1 MLYRNNRKY
10 KTLKGQQNLI
20 QKYLEGQA
28 TEEEIQS
35 LDNWVKQSMEN
46 EAVFK
51 DAIAEWNVSSKFNSE
66 AFDTENAFNN
76 FLNATKK
83 HSAAKPPQKTIIR
96 SLSPAIKVVASIA
109 AILVLSFYFFY
120 PDQKDIIEMD
130 YADQII
136 LKSDDGSIKIIEEDM
151 LLSFADDQSSAI
163 AHYDEIIVPFGK
175 TFTVV
180 LSDGSTVKLNSGSTL
195 KFPEKF
201 TSDLDTRSVVL
212 EGEAFFDVEKNEKQP
227 FIVQTSDMNIKVL
240 GTSFNVSA
248 YADDASVKTI
258 LVEGR
263 VNISDPQNVF
273 RDSDI
278 IPNQMAVFDKTTSN
292 FDIVDVNA
300 LKLTS
305 WTRNKL
311 LFNDKSFEDI
321 TKIIERRY
329 NVQVINNYDTLN
341 NIKFYGEVVNESIED
356 VFETFSMAVDF
367 NYIIKDGSV
376 TLNKPE

>member
-1 MLYRNNRKY
+1 M
-10 KTLKGQQNLI
+10 KGQQNLI